1 MRKIDEKMFVSYT
14 ISKPG
19 ITLTMHNLKAVLMEW
34 KNFGSGST
42 LYGNKP
48 DGTKAI
54 LDTK

>member
-1 MRKIDEKMFVSYT
+1 MRKINENMFVSYT

-19 ITLTMHNLKAVLMEW
+19 ITLTMYNLIAILMEW
-34 KNFGSGST
+34 KNFGGGST